1 MKQIPLADVLA
12 PFVGNTRNQS
22 VLLPVNWAAQADILA
37 SPRTAA
43 RLTFVDAAGADA
55 KTSVMPIRIR
65 RVSVVI
71 AQEDGNAILKV
82 TNKGDGTGQGL
93 AIVRS
98 IMSTH
103 DGVVTASSLPGGET
117 TFTLV
122 FPTAGMVR
130 QTATKH

>member
-1 MKQIPLADVLA
+1 
-12 PFVGNTRNQS
+12 
-22 VLLPVNWAAQADILA
+22 
-37 SPRTAA
+37 
-43 RLTFVDAAGADA
+43 
-55 KTSVMPIRIR
+55 MPIRIR